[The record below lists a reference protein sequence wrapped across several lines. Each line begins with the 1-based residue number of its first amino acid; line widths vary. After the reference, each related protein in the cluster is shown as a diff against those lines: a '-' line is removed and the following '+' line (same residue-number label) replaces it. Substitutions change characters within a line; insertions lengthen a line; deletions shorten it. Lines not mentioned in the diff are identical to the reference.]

1 MSDLFEVRK
10 DGPVTILSLK
20 PTDDLI
26 VTDLEDSTGILRVLY
41 DARLAKQKVLL
52 LEITEGRL
60 SPSAVDRLWERGRA
74 SLEEQP
80 RATKEEKLPL
90 LIRIRSTYEQAI
102 AYIRETEVVFVASF
116 EGPIDFDLL
125 GLLLACDYR
134 ICSDSARLVN
144 RVVERGVSPGNALLW
159 YLSRVVGESRA
170 MELLLEGR
178 SLTAAEARELAIVNR
193 VTAPGDLYNQALA
206 FAKELAEKP
215 AEALSTLL
223 AARSALHV
231 GLDGYLERIGVGFE
245 HVPRQQ

>member
-80 RATKEEKLPL
+80 RATKEENLPL
-90 LIRIRSTYEQAI
+90 LIRVRSMYEKAI
-102 AYIRETEVVFVASF
+102 AYNEKAVAL
-116 EGPIDFDLL
+116 GPSHAGAAALL
-125 GLLLACDYR
+125 GRTLLNVGRPEEALPHIQRAIRLAPYTPSNYLRYLGNAYHLLGRYEEAITAVERERARNPRGRLSHIWLAMNYAEAGRMEEARTAAKEVLKRDPKF
-134 ICSDSARLVN
+134 SARRYAKTLDYKD
-144 RVVERGVSPGNALLW
+144 P
-159 YLSRVVGESRA
+159 
-170 MELLLEGR
+170 
-178 SLTAAEARELAIVNR
+178 AANKR
-193 VTAPGDLYNQALA
+193 ALA
-206 FAKELAEKP
+206 G
-215 AEALSTLL
+215 LL
-223 AARSALHV
+223 KA
-231 GLDGYLERIGVGFE
+231 GLPE
-245 HVPRQQ
+245 